1 MFKALNKTNPAAFPI
16 IIRRFAQK
24 FYSYHDYN
32 TLDEYLVLAC
42 DGTKMDL
49 PPTPEMVEKYGGY
62 LNQYITDTKQIK
74 KPQASCSVLVDVL
87 NHVVLDALVRPCNT
101 SEIPM
106 LFKHLE
112 NCEDI
117 LRDKKVILLCDRY
130 YGSAELFLYCMLH
143 GYKFI
148 VRAKSY
154 TYKDYV
160 CGIESDGEISVPF
173 NKAWY
178 QRMKRDDCKNYAE
191 SLGALALRVVKNRFE
206 YVMSTKK
213 RPQEPAVIDTTYFTN
228 LVQEQFPSSRIVE
241 LYHVQRW
248 DNETAYF
255 DIKNHLEAERFN
267 SGKYNIVTNE
277 IYGKILCFTLCGCFY
292 EAAGEKEVQKHHG
305 EGQLRKYDYIP
316 NMKYIVDT
324 VRTEYRL
331 LQHLAGSKSAFCGLE
346 WSNYLASII
355 EDLSRR
361 VVPVRPGR
369 HYKRWKRWM
378 QWIPIVKFRLDGR
391 RNPPIEKCYKSNGY
405 MTTQG

>member
-178 QRMKRDDCKNYAE
+178 QRLKRDDCKNYAE

-213 RPQEPAVIDTTYFTN
+213 TAART
-228 LVQEQFPSSRIVE
+228 SRNR
-241 LYHVQRW
+241 YHL
-248 DNETAYF
+248 F
-255 DIKNHLEAERFN
+255 
-267 SGKYNIVTNE
+267 
-277 IYGKILCFTLCGCFY
+277 
-292 EAAGEKEVQKHHG
+292 
-305 EGQLRKYDYIP
+305 
-316 NMKYIVDT
+316 
-324 VRTEYRL
+324 
-331 LQHLAGSKSAFCGLE
+331 
-346 WSNYLASII
+346 
-355 EDLSRR
+355 
-361 VVPVRPGR
+361 
-369 HYKRWKRWM
+369 
-378 QWIPIVKFRLDGR
+378 
-391 RNPPIEKCYKSNGY
+391 YKSG
-405 MTTQG
+405 TGAIPFLQDCGTLSCSAVGQ

>member
-1 MFKALNKTNPAAFPI
+1 M
-16 IIRRFAQK
+16 
-24 FYSYHDYN
+24 
-32 TLDEYLVLAC
+32 
-42 DGTKMDL
+42 
-49 PPTPEMVEKYGGY
+49 
-62 LNQYITDTKQIK
+62 
-74 KPQASCSVLVDVL
+74 
-87 NHVVLDALVRPCNT
+87 
-101 SEIPM
+101 
-106 LFKHLE
+106 
-112 NCEDI
+112 
-117 LRDKKVILLCDRY
+117 
-130 YGSAELFLYCMLH
+130 
-143 GYKFI
+143 
-148 VRAKSY
+148 
-154 TYKDYV
+154 
-160 CGIESDGEISVPF
+160 
-173 NKAWY
+173 
-178 QRMKRDDCKNYAE
+178 
-191 SLGALALRVVKNRFE
+191 
-206 YVMSTKK
+206 
-213 RPQEPAVIDTTYFTN
+213 
-228 LVQEQFPSSRIVE
+228 E

-331 LQHLAGSKSAFCGLE
+331 LQHLAGSKNAFCGLE

-378 QWIPIVKFRLDGR
+378 QWIPIAKFRLDGR